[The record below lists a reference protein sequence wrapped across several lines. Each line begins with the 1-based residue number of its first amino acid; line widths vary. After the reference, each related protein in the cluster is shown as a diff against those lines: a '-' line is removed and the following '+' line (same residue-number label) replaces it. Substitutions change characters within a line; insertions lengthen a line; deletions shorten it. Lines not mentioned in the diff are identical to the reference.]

1 MEYGVPYGTFHMRHP
16 YKKEKEEKERRERKK
31 ERKKTNYI

>member
-16 YKKEKEEKERRERKK
+16 YKKEKEERERKK